1 MFSELGPDRPG
12 NKKNKVWFLYFS
24 LQGLSGMRQMQADG
38 NGDIGGADLK
48 EIPESDHLREKI
60 AGAHTD
66 QHGQKDPQGQKAVQ
80 KGKFFGSW
88 VGHTIFLL
96 FRF

>member
-38 NGDIGGADLK
+38 KLFFLDRIFIKLY
-48 EIPESDHLREKI
+48 H
-60 AGAHTD
+60 HT
-66 QHGQKDPQGQKAVQ
+66 V
-80 KGKFFGSW
+80 
-88 VGHTIFLL
+88 I
-96 FRF
+96 